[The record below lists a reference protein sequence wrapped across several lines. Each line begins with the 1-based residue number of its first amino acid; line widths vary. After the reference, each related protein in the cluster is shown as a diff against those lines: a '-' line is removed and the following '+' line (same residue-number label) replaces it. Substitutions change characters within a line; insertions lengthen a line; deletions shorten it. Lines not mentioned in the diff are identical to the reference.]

1 MPRMQRALISVFDK
15 TGIVDFAKVLK
26 TFNIEIL
33 STGGTAKHL
42 HENGIATTAIS
53 EVTTFPE
60 ILGGRVK
67 TLHPNIFGGILARR
81 DDDSQMAQLQ
91 QHGIAA
97 IDLVVVNLYP
107 FEQTIAGENVT
118 LDAALENI
126 DIGGPALIRAAAK
139 NFISVAVV
147 TSPSQYE
154 QIISELLSR
163 SGEISLATR
172 RRLAVEAF
180 AHTSRY
186 DQIIQSYLA
195 KSEDDAPFPAQWHI
209 LMEKVQDLRYGENPH
224 QRAALYRESSAPVFG
239 LVNARQLHGKELSF
253 NNFLDLDA
261 ALGLA
266 QAFSEPCA
274 VIVKHTNPCGVAVAQ
289 TLCEAYAA
297 AKATDPVSAF
307 GGIVALNREVDEAT
321 ASAVAELFTEAVIAP
336 GFSSPALEILKAKK
350 NLRLLEC
357 GDIQHP
363 RVKDTDVKKVQ
374 GGYLLQDQDFYDL
387 SDIQTEVVTTR
398 QPTAEEW
405 SAMKFAWRVAKW
417 VKSNAIVLS
426 DSQRALGIGAGQMS
440 RVDSCHLAIEKAKRF
455 GHHLRG
461 SAAASD
467 AFFPFRDGV
476 DVLAA
481 AGATAVI
488 QPGGSLRDN
497 EVIQAANEHN
507 LAMVFTGVRHFR
519 H

>member
-1 MPRMQRALISVFDK
+1 MQRALISVFDK

-42 HENGIATTAIS
+42 HENGLATTAIS
-53 EVTTFPE
+53 DVTTFPE

-91 QHGIAA
+91 QRGIAP
-97 IDLVVVNLYP
+97 IDLLVVNLYP
-107 FEQTIAGENVT
+107 FEQTVAAENVT

-126 DIGGPALIRAAAK
+126 DIGGPAMIRAAAK
-139 NFISVAVV
+139 NFVSVAVI
-147 TSPSQYE
+147 TSPSQYQ
-154 QIISELLSR
+154 QIMSELR
-163 SGEISLATR
+163 ARGGEISLATR

-180 AHTSRY
+180 ARTSRY
-186 DQIIQSYLA
+186 DHVIHSYLA
-195 KSEDDAPFPAQWHI
+195 KSEDDSPFPAQRQM
-209 LMEKVQDLRYGENPH
+209 LLEKIQDVRYGENPH
-224 QRAALYRESSAPVFG
+224 QRAAFYRESGAPVFG
-239 LVNARQLHGKELSF
+239 LVKARQLHGKQLSF

-266 QAFSEPCA
+266 QEFSEPCA
-274 VIVKHTNPCGVAVAQ
+274 VIVKHTNPCGAAAAQ
-289 TLCEAYAA
+289 TLSEAYAR

-321 ASAVAELFTEAVIAP
+321 ASAIAELFTEAVIAP
-336 GFSSPALEILKAKK
+336 GFSSPALQILKAKK

-357 GDIQHP
+357 GDIKQP
-363 RVKDTDVKKVQ
+363 RVRESEVKKVQ
-374 GGYLLQDQDFYDL
+374 GGYLLQDRDFYNL
-387 SDIQTEVVTTR
+387 NDIRTDVVTTR
-398 QPTAEEW
+398 QPTPEEW

-440 RVDSCHLAIEKAKRF
+440 RVDSCQLAIEKARRF
-455 GHHLRG
+455 GHNLRG

-481 AGATAVI
+481 AGAAAVI
-488 QPGGSLRDN
+488 QPGGSLRDD

-507 LAMVFTGVRHFR
+507 LTMVFTGVRHFR